1 MHNENDKL
9 VTAIE
14 LDKTKSDILLLREQ
28 LFSDDITQ
36 SKNRLWI
43 VKHKLNNYET
53 FNDFG
58 FLVSIKISEYASIL
72 KEYDVNVGNKLLK
85 LVCDYMSYYMK
96 EQHITHEIV
105 RYNEDNFLIFM
116 HDMNEEEVEQIVFTM
131 HKSMENYKF
140 KHRSKMFN
148 LIFYSAVM
156 QYIKNESFSS
166 VLDLLDEKLFESK
179 V

>member
-1 MHNENDKL
+1 MHNENDKP

-14 LDKTKSDILLLREQ
+14 LDKAKADILLLREQ

-58 FLVSIKISEYASIL
+58 FLVSIKISEYLSIL

-85 LVCDYMSYYMK
+85 LVSDYMSHYMK

-105 RYNEDNFLIFM
+105 RYNEDNFLIFI
-116 HDMNEEEVEQIVFTM
+116 HDLNEEEVEQIVFTM

-140 KHRSKMFN
+140 KHRNKMFN

>member
-1 MHNENDKL
+1 MHSEYDKS

-14 LDKTKSDILLLREQ
+14 YDKVKSEILLLREQ

-36 SKNRLWI
+36 SKNKLWI

-58 FLVSIKISEYASIL
+58 FLVSIKISEYASIV
-72 KEYDVNVGNKLLK
+72 KEYEVNVRNKLLK
-85 LVCDYMSYYMK
+85 LVSDYMIHYMK
-96 EQHITHEIV
+96 EQHIAHETV
-105 RYNEDNFLIFM
+105 RYNEDNFLIFI
-116 HDMNEEEVEQIVFTM
+116 HDRNEEEVELIVLNM
-131 HKSMENYKF
+131 QRSMENYKF

-148 LIFYSAVM
+148 LIFHSAVM

-166 VLDLLDEKLFESK
+166 VLDQLEEKLFDNI
-179 V
+179 